1 MVAAYCRVSTNH
13 PEQIGSLKIQESYFE
28 AIIRAERYE
37 WGNPGPTR
45 LYEKAGF
52 IKAAEQGEVVVMKK
66 EVKQHRAAGDSHPN
80 FSKRKAKDGTL
91 FAFRFFLILT

>member
-1 MVAAYCRVSTNH
+1 MLYFWHGGIFYDTKNDYFPSQARKIVVAAYCRVSTNH

-37 WGNPGPTR
+37 RDNPGPIR

-52 IKAAEQGEVVVMKK
+52 VKVAEQGEVVVMRK
-66 EVKQHRAAGDSHPN
+66 ELK
-80 FSKRKAKDGTL
+80 
-91 FAFRFFLILT
+91 